1 MREEWL
7 KAETEDV
14 MYILETEKVLLLRQ
28 TVFEKCRSV

>member
-14 MYILETEKVLLLRQ
+14 MYILETEKVLLLR
-28 TVFEKCRSV
+28 